1 MLVARR
7 QTAARFGATRREA
20 VMVLR
25 AKARYRADDLW
36 DTPDDGNIY
45 EVIDGVLHVMPP
57 PRFSHQNAIAV
68 LLRFLLPYIF
78 ERKLGTM
85 VPAPVGV
92 VLDEE
97 NGVQPDIVFVARE
110 RLDIISERGIE
121 GAPDLVVEVLSP
133 STQARDRGI
142 KMRRYAAAG
151 VRYYWIVLRRPRAIE
166 EYRLGPEGYELVG
179 RFDTTTTF
187 RPELFPGLEIPV
199 AALWE

>member
-1 MLVARR
+1 
-7 QTAARFGATRREA
+7 
-20 VMVLR
+20 MVL
-25 AKARYRADDLW
+25 Y
-36 DTPDDGNIY
+36 
-45 EVIDGVLHVMPP
+45 VMPP
-57 PRFSHQNAIAV
+57 PRFSHQNAIAQ
-68 LLRFLLPYIF
+68 LLYFLLPHIIG
-78 ERKLGTM
+78 RRLGKI
-85 VPAPVGV
+85 VPSPVGV

-110 RLDIISERGIE
+110 RLDIITERGIE

-142 KMRRYAAAG
+142 KMKRYAAAG

-166 EYRLGPEGYELVG
+166 EYRLGAGGYELVG
-179 RFDTTTTF
+179 RFGTTEIF